1 MVFKKRVHELKRKML
16 LEEASKLFIR
26 DGYANMKIAE
36 LAKNTQMSV
45 GTIYATFDSKESL
58 YNHYLLA
65 QIDYYFEMIQE
76 QMQVYSDP
84 KEKLSVIIKIKFTAI
99 IENKNALRENFTDP
113 TFFLNIAHND
123 SLKEMYAYLA
133 QNIMQPLAQM
143 YNCTKDPL
151 ELYFLYDGLI
161 LGAMK
166 YWLLQGGDLM
176 SRVDDTM
183 DNFLLLIN
191 KESL

>member
-1 MVFKKRVHELKRKML
+1 
-16 LEEASKLFIR
+16 
-26 DGYANMKIAE
+26 
-36 LAKNTQMSV
+36 
-45 GTIYATFDSKESL
+45 
-58 YNHYLLA
+58 
-65 QIDYYFEMIQE
+65 
-76 QMQVYSDP
+76 
-84 KEKLSVIIKIKFTAI
+84 
-99 IENKNALRENFTDP
+99 
-113 TFFLNIAHND
+113 
-123 SLKEMYAYLA
+123 
-133 QNIMQPLAQM
+133 MQPLAQM

-166 YWLLQGGDLM
+166 YWLLEGGDLM